1 MRRLRHWAVAC
12 VLLLAAWLGEAL
24 PVAARQLVIQ
34 HFDERVTIA
43 PDASIEVAEMI
54 EVQFIGGP
62 WHGIY
67 RTIPTEYTAPSG
79 LNYTLFLQPLSVT
92 DDNGQP
98 LKYETSRQGRN
109 LRFKIYVPDADDST
123 RTVVL
128 RYRVLDAVRFFPDH
142 DELYWNVTGNE
153 WEEPINAASAHI
165 ELPAGTTGMH
175 ATAYTGVYGSREQ
188 QAQVNVQGNAVDI
201 QTTAPLGFRAG
212 LTAVVGWDKGFVQPP
227 GAGQKAWLFLRSNWP
242 FAIPIAVFL
251 VMLWL
256 YWTRGRDPE
265 RDAITVMYDPPDKLS
280 PGECGTLVDDQAGM
294 RDITATLVDLA
305 VQGYMTIEQKQ
316 DDGIM
321 GLLHHKQY
329 IFHLKKPP
337 AEWTGARQHE
347 QEMLGAIF
355 EGGVPEVALSDLQN
369 RFYTHL
375 PAIKDAIF
383 DALMTDG
390 YYLHRPDVVRQGYIG
405 AGLLI
410 GFLLA
415 GGSGWLQ
422 DETGVASLT
431 WIITGIISAAIICG
445 IGWFMTARTLTGAR
459 TYAKVLG
466 FERFLN
472 RVEKDQIERLE
483 KTPELFEKYLPYAM
497 ALHVE
502 KGWVQQFQGI
512 AMQPPSWFQ
521 GYYGPGFMPY
531 LLVNDLNAMTF
542 AAGSVMASAPRSMG
556 GGSGFGGGGMSGGG
570 FGGGGGGGF

>member
-1 MRRLRHWAVAC
+1 MRRLRHWTIAC
-12 VLLLAAWLGEAL
+12 LLLLAVWLGGSL
-24 PVAARQLVIQ
+24 PIAARQLAIR
-34 HFDERVTIA
+34 HFDERVTIS

-54 EVQFIGGP
+54 DVQFIGGP

-67 RTIPTEYTAPSG
+67 RTIPIEYTAPSG

-98 LKYETSRQGRN
+98 LKYDTSRQGRY
-109 LRFKIYVPDADDST
+109 LRFKIYVPNADDST

-153 WEEPINAASAHI
+153 WDAPIDEASAHI
-165 ELPAGTTGMH
+165 ELPEGTTGVR
-175 ATAYTGVYGSREQ
+175 ATAYTGVYGAREQ
-188 QAQVNVQGNAVDI
+188 QAQVNVQGNMVDI
-201 QTTAPLGFRAG
+201 QSNEPLGFHAG
-212 LTAVVGWDKGFVQPP
+212 VTAVVGWDKGFVHPP
-227 GAGQKAWLFLRSNWP
+227 SAGQTVWLFLRSNWP
-242 FAIPIAVFL
+242 FAIPIVVFL

-280 PGECGTLVDDQAGM
+280 PGECGTLVDDEAGM

-316 DDGIM
+316 DGGVM

-329 IFHLKKPP
+329 VFHLKKPP
-337 AEWTGARQHE
+337 AEWAKARLHE

-355 EGGVPEVALSDLQN
+355 GAGSPDVALSDLQN
-369 RFYTHL
+369 HFYTHL

-383 DALMTDG
+383 DALVTDG

-410 GFLLA
+410 GFLLV

-422 DETGVASLT
+422 GETGVASLT
-431 WIITGIISAAIICG
+431 WIIAGAISAAIICG
-445 IGWFMTARTLTGAR
+445 VGWFMPARTLTGAR
-459 TYAKVLG
+459 TYAQVLG
-466 FERFLN
+466 FERFLG
-472 RVEKDQIERLE
+472 RVEKDRIERLE

-512 AMQPPSWFQ
+512 TMQPPAWFQ